1 AQPWTSVQ
9 RRHTPNPPLR
19 VGIAVDISGSM
30 SAATAPIASAAWIL
44 ARATALTDPASRAAT
59 VAYDS
64 HLTAVTAPGRA
75 PTQVSEL
82 TATGVGHSLA
92 EAIDALTAGL
102 DLTRPGTAR
111 LLVIASDARYHPDE
125 TTRATHRIQELNAA
139 GCAVLWL
146 TFHEDTTPPPGVTLL
161 EIANPTDAIT
171 AIAHA
176 ATTAL
181 TRTR

>member
-1 AQPWTSVQ
+1 
-9 RRHTPNPPLR
+9 
-19 VGIAVDISGSM
+19 M

-44 ARATALTDPASRAAT
+44 AKATALTDPASRAAT
-59 VAYDS
+59 IAYDA

-75 PTQVSEL
+75 PTQVSEF
-82 TATGVGHSLA
+82 TASGAGHSLA

-102 DLTRPGTAR
+102 DLTRPGAAR

-125 TTRATHRIQELNAA
+125 TTRAARRIKELCGN

-146 TFHEDTTPPPGVTLL
+146 TFHQNTSPPPGVTLL
-161 EIANPTDAIT
+161 ELANPTDAVT
-171 AIAHA
+171 VIAHA

-181 TRTR
+181 LATR